1 MEPVV
6 VSAVRTAIGRDG
18 GAFRD
23 TPAHVL
29 GAAVIREA
37 QERAGIDPA
46 TLDDVYFGNCFAED
60 GNLARVAALA
70 ADLPFSVPGMT
81 VDRQCGSGLT
91 AINLAAQAIR
101 AGEGRVYIVGGAEN
115 LTQRPF
121 MMARSKKAYDRN
133 PPQFLRL
140 RLAPE
145 AIGDPPMG
153 ITAENLAEQ
162 YGISREEQ
170 DHYAWESQ
178 RRMAHAMERGYFS
191 EQILPMAVLPGQG
204 GEGMFRTDEH
214 PRPNT
219 TLEGLARLA
228 PVFKAA
234 GTVTAGN
241 SSGINDGAAALV
253 MMEET
258 EARRLGLSPLARI
271 RASAVVGVDP
281 QVMGIGPV
289 PAIRKLLAKTGL
301 RLEDIDI
308 IELNEAFAA
317 QVIACDRELRF
328 DRNRLNPN
336 GGAIAHGHP
345 IAATGAI
352 LATKLLYEMKR
363 HGAKRGIVAAC
374 IGGGQGI
381 ATLFERD

>member
-1 MEPVV
+1 M
-6 VSAVRTAIGRDG
+6 
-18 GAFRD
+18 
-23 TPAHVL
+23 L

-258 EARRLGLSPLARI
+258 EAHRLGLSPLARI